1 MKKKVNHFLCLVLT
15 LSISVLSYAQE
26 KVIKGKVSDESGL
39 PIPGASLLIKG
50 TTKGNT
56 TDMEGNYSI
65 SAKSGDIIIFSYL
78 GYTSI
83 EQKVGSASTYNISLQ
98 PSKSELEEVVVV
110 GYGTQKK
117 KLATGSMSSIKT
129 DNFTERPISRV
140 DQGLVGQIA
149 GVRVKQ
155 TSGLPG
161 QPFSINIRGTGSI
174 SAGNEPLYVIDGFPI
189 HTEGTN
195 SSGGFSNGSPLDNM
209 NPNDIASIEVLKD
222 AAAAAI
228 YGSRAS
234 NGVVLITTKKGKAG
248 KPKFTFNTYTG
259 VNKEAKRVDMLN
271 AEQWIARAKTMID
284 YQWVN
289 SGIAGA
295 SADQTV
301 DERRATYNAGNAAS
315 ATDLGPTEFNTS
327 YMYDPRW
334 DEPGHPGLDYIN
346 WQDVI
351 FRTGMFSNYQLSAS
365 GATEMVNYYVSGN
378 YQKNKGYIIGTDYS
392 LYSARANVDV
402 KFSDHLKMGIN
413 IAPSYSIKNDPGVEG
428 KDSTIH
434 KALGATP
441 VFESAPNEEGEKY
454 TTRYAWGSSTTN
466 MLPLLQRTGKN
477 SMFRNMLSGYIDYEI
492 INNLHAKSTINF
504 DNTDNTYEGYTPNDV
519 LNKISGSYNTYRR
532 QNIVNENTL
541 TYSGTIKDNH
551 NFTLLA
557 GQSYNSYQITK
568 ASLSSGDRYN
578 SFTIE
583 TLPSGSTGST
593 NSEKNVQISY
603 FGRLQYDFKEKYI
616 LSASIRRDG
625 SSKFGFKQRWGTFPS
640 LSLGWIVTEENFMKN
655 IGWLSS
661 LKLRASSGLNGNNNI
676 GNYAAF
682 STLGSYNYALGGGT
696 GLGQGVASIPNPY
709 LHWEKSRS
717 NDFGF
722 DFGLLNNKISGTF
735 DYYTKTNSD
744 LLLNVPILAATGF
757 TSFLSNIGKVRNNGW
772 EFELN
777 TTNITTKDFQWR
789 TSANISYNTNKVLA
803 LGSDQDKIEINSSFG
818 GGVPFYK
825 LEVGK
830 PMYTIF
836 AIKQDGVITQADI
849 DKGGTTWAGKPL
861 VLGDPRYVDQN
872 GDGKITTDDR
882 VDVGNPNP
890 KYIWGIT
897 NTFKYKNFDLNIL
910 VQGQNGGYIYSLLS
924 RGINRTGM
932 GAVENNLDVN
942 PATRGN
948 WKTNFGYVPNTD
960 WLYKSDYFSIRNI
973 TLGYNLSNALKS
985 LSRIDNARVYLSAEN
1000 WFYKDKYKGGFNPEA
1015 ANTSGSSSSSFPVPA
1030 DYGGAPMAKSL
1041 VLGLNINFN

>member
-441 VFESAPNEEGEKY
+441 VFESAPNAEGEKY
-454 TTRYAWGSSTTN
+454 TTRYAWGSSTTS
-466 MLPLLQRTGKN
+466 MLPLLQRTGRN

-492 INNLHAKSTINF
+492 ISNLHAKSTINF
-504 DNTDNTYEGYTPNDV
+504 DNADNTFEGYTPNDV
-519 LNKISGSYNTYRR
+519 LASIRGSYNTYRR

-557 GQSYNSYQITK
+557 GQSYNSYQITR
-568 ASLSSGDRYN
+568 SNLSSGNLYN

-625 SSKFGFKQRWGTFPS
+625 SSKFGFAQRWGTFPS
-640 LSLGWIVTEENFMKN
+640 ISLGWIVTEENFMKN
-655 IGWLSS
+655 IDWLSS

-722 DFGLLNNKISGTF
+722 DFGLLKGKISGTF

-744 LLLNVPILAATGF
+744 LLLNVPILAASGF
-757 TSFLSNIGKVRNNGW
+757 TSFLTNVGKVRNNGW

-803 LGSDQDKIEINSSFG
+803 LGSDQDKIEIDSEYG
-818 GGVPFYK
+818 AGVPFYK

-849 DKGGTTWAGKPL
+849 DAGGTTWGGNPL
-861 VLGDPRYVDQN
+861 VLGDPKYVDQN
-872 GDGKITTDDR
+872 GDKKITTEDR

-897 NTFKYKNFDLNIL
+897 NTFKYKDFDLNIL

-924 RGINRTGM
+924 RGINRTGQ
-932 GAVENNLDVN
+932 GAVENTLDVN

-948 WKTNFGYVPNTD
+948 WKTTFGFVPNTD
-960 WLYKSDYFSIRNI
+960 WLYKSDYISIRNI

-985 LSRIDNARVYLSAEN
+985 LSRIDNARIYLSAEN

-1015 ANTSGSSSSSFPVPA
+1015 TNTSGSSNSSFPVPA